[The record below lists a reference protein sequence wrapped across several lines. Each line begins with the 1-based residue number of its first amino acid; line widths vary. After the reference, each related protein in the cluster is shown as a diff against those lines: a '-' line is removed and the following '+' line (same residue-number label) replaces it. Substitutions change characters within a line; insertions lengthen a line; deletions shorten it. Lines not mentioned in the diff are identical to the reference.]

1 MLVVL
6 EMVAG
11 ALLVFGLSLYCEGAT
26 LALIHLSGDQMS
38 ALLIV
43 LPPLIQV
50 VTVSGG
56 IHLINYYL
64 DARKSHTAEE
74 AAWCALRMGWLPCT
88 LAAATT
94 AIGLGS
100 LVVSNLAPIRS
111 FGVYGAIGTLLTLGV
126 VLAFLPA
133 TLAAW
138 RPKAYAPADND
149 DTTGHAR
156 HPFWDWLSSAVLRYH
171 LPVVA
176 GSVLVMACAG
186 WGIQWLTTSVHIETL
201 FSRHS
206 RILKDYAWIEE
217 HVGPLVPVEVLLEFR
232 RDCPLSLTDRF
243 HIVEKIQA
251 ELRHVDHIT
260 GTVSP
265 ASFLPA
271 VPPDIDRASAEYHD
285 FLKDFLNEA
294 RPYFIAH
301 RYLNETAMS
310 QQWRV
315 TAFTQRA
322 GQPGLHGRPGR
333 DPPANRAQWRNEQ
346 CGRRDRVP
354 GDRRDAPGAR
364 NSASPEARSIH

>member
-1 MLVVL
+1 MRRRDARSDSL
-6 EMVAG
+6 ERRPDERAIDRVAPVDPSRYG
-11 ALLVFGLSLYCEGAT
+11 
-26 LALIHLSGDQMS
+26 
-38 ALLIV
+38 
-43 LPPLIQV
+43 
-50 VTVSGG
+50 SGG

-111 FGVYGAIGTLLTLGV
+111 FGAYGAIGTLLTLGV

-138 RPKAYAPADND
+138 RPKAYAPAEND
-149 DTTGHAR
+149 EMTGHAR
-156 HPFWDWLSSAVLRYH
+156 HPFWDWLSRAVLRYH

-176 GSVLVMACAG
+176 GSVLVMAGAG

-217 HVGPLVPVEVLLEFR
+217 HVGPLVPVEVILEFR

-243 HIVEKIQA
+243 HIVEKIQS

-271 VPPDIDRASAEYHD
+271 IPPDIDRASVEYHD
-285 FLKDFLNEA
+285 FLKDYLNEA
-294 RPYFIAH
+294 RPYFMAH
-301 RYLNETAMS
+301 RYLDETAMS

-315 TAFTQRA
+315 TAFTSALGNLDYTAVLAEIRQQIAHSGATSNAAA
-322 GQPGLHGRPGR
+322 GIG
-333 DPPANRAQWRNEQ
+333 
-346 CGRRDRVP
+346 CRVTGVMP
-354 GDRRDAPGAR
+354 LCTKFSKP
-364 NSASPEARSIH
+364 